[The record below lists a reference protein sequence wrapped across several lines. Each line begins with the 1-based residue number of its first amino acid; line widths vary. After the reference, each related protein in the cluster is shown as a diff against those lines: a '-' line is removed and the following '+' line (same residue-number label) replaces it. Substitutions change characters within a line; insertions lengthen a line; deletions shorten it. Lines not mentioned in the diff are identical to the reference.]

1 MNKARASAFKKFTID
16 LERRSDG
23 GRMNKVSTITDSG
36 DSGIREGYLFIWPP
50 FFRIITMAQ
59 LLAVCMPVPT
69 SPNNG
74 KSSLG
79 KCLETGEAYVH
90 NWV

>member
-36 DSGIREGYLFIWPP
+36 DSGIPCHRNIRAFPKGYTTIFKY
-50 FFRIITMAQ
+50 M
-59 LLAVCMPVPT
+59 
-69 SPNNG
+69 
-74 KSSLG
+74 KD
-79 KCLETGEAYVH
+79 Y
-90 NWV
+90 